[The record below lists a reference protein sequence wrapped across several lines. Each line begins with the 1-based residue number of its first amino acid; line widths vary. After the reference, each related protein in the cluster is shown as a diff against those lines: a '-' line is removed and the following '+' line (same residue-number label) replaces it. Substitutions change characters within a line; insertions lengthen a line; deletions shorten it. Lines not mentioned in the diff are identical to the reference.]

1 MLCLLCWAGEKLPS
15 KPYNLVLTCKLS
27 GRVLATTRFEKNK
40 VDLLDLRKQAARLMV
55 HPSNLTWRCMT
66 VELSEML
73 SGKTKAEAM
82 WNEDLAADVVNEVYQ
97 PYVGWDVVGPHC
109 LYYLKVSSHHTTILP
124 ELCAKNRSHL
134 GIQGDKEN
142 NQIKQPIDIANAL
155 RIKSL
160 QRLVL
165 KDMNVKASSAWNVAL
180 LQEVCLHGMK
190 LASLPSFPSTLRD
203 LGIHQTCLESQDNT
217 ESILVGLCEQDLPNL
232 VTLVITECRQSGKI
246 PVGIS
251 KFNKLIE
258 LDLSGNLL
266 SGTIP
271 TSIGDLTSLESLNLS
286 HNCLEGTIPT
296 ELEKLTCLDELVLAH
311 NKLEGQVPLVYANRW
326 FCLAHNKFCGVFP
339 DIESEHVHT
348 EGNLFD
354 NQVELQERDMR
365 SYLEES
371 CCYE

>member
-1 MLCLLCWAGEKLPS
+1 MLETS
-15 KPYNLVLTCKLS
+15 KDLVS
-27 GRVLATTRFEKNK
+27 
-40 VDLLDLRKQAARLMV
+40 
-55 HPSNLTWRCMT
+55 
-66 VELSEML
+66 
-73 SGKTKAEAM
+73 
-82 WNEDLAADVVNEVYQ
+82 DVVQEVYQ
-97 PYVGWDVVGPHC
+97 PYVGWDVGRRKP

-124 ELCAKNRSHL
+124 EVRVKNRSHL

-142 NQIKQPIDIANAL
+142 NQIKQAIDISNAL
-155 RIKSL
+155 RIKGL
-160 QRLVL
+160 QHLVL
-165 KDMNVKASSAWNVAL
+165 KDMSLKASQAWNVAL
-180 LQEVCLHGMK
+180 LQKVCLHRMK
-190 LASLPSFPSTLRD
+190 LASLPSFASTLRV
-203 LGIHQTCLESQDNT
+203 LELRQTCLESRDNT

-232 VTLVITECRQSGKI
+232 VTLVITDCRQSGQI

-251 KFNKLIE
+251 KFNKLVE

-271 TSIGDLTSLESLNLS
+271 TTLGDLTSLESLNLS

-311 NKLEGQVPLVYANRW
+311 NQLEGQVPLVCANSW

-339 DIESEHVHT
+339 DIKSEHVHT

-354 NQVELQERDMR
+354 NQVDLQERDMR